1 MVRLPHLGLS
11 RWERVRKGELTVPFD
26 TLIYEKQNGLARVT
40 LNRPEVLNVYN
51 TRMRDELWE
60 VFCAIRDDP
69 TVRAMLLNGAGRTF
83 CAGAD
88 LTEFGTAPSVAV
100 ARTVRW
106 ARDIWGLLHDL
117 EIPTIAALHGY
128 VIGSGLE
135 MALLCDIRVAAEGT
149 QFRFPELSLGFI
161 PAAAGTQTMPRVTR
175 LGFSL
180 EMLLSGAWI
189 DHESGLQCGL
199 VNRVVPPDRL
209 LSAAETLAFTMM
221 SRNPLAIRLAKAA
234 IRRGSELPLNEGLQ
248 IESRFAQR
256 LLAQVQTT
264 PRPRVNR
271 FKHRR
276 RS

>member
-1 MVRLPHLGLS
+1 M
-11 RWERVRKGELTVPFD
+11 KVPFD
-26 TLIYEKQNGLARVT
+26 TLLYEKQNGLARVT

-51 TRMRDELWE
+51 IRMRDELWE
-60 VFCAIRDDP
+60 VLCAIRDDP
-69 TVRAMLLNGAGRTF
+69 TVRAMLLNGTGRAF

-88 LTEFGTAPSVAV
+88 LTEFGTAPSVSV
-100 ARTVRW
+100 AREVRFT
-106 ARDIWGLLHDL
+106 RDVWGLLHAL

-135 MALLCDIRVAAEGT
+135 MALLCDVRVAAEGT

-161 PAAAGTQTMPRVTR
+161 PAATGTQTLPRLVR

-180 EMLLSGAWI
+180 EMLLSGLWV
-189 DHESGLQCGL
+189 DHETSLRHGL
-199 VNRVVPPDRL
+199 VNRVVPTDRL

-234 IRRGSELPLNEGLQ
+234 IRHGAALPLNEGLQ
-248 IESRFAQR
+248 VELRFAQR
-256 LLAQVQTT
+256 LLAQVQTA

-271 FKHRR
+271 FKQRR

>member
-1 MVRLPHLGLS
+1 
-11 RWERVRKGELTVPFD
+11 VPFE
-26 TLIYEKQNGLARVT
+26 TVIYEKQNGLGRVT
-40 LNRPEVLNVYN
+40 LNRPDLLNVYN

-60 VFCAIRDDP
+60 ILCAIRDDP
-69 TVRAMLLNGAGRTF
+69 TVRAMLLNGAGRAF

-100 ARTVRW
+100 AREVRW
-106 ARDIWGLLHDL
+106 TRDVWGLLRDL

-135 MALLCDIRVAAEGT
+135 LALLCDLRVAAEGT

-161 PAAAGTQTMPRVTR
+161 PAATGTQTLPRLVR
-175 LGFSL
+175 WGVSL
-180 EMLLSGAWI
+180 EMLLSGAWV
-189 DHESGLQCGL
+189 DHEAALQAGL
-199 VNRVVPPDRL
+199 VNRVVSADRL

-221 SRNPLAIRLAKAA
+221 SRNPLAIRLAKEAMY
-234 IRRGSELPLNEGLQ
+234 RGAELPLSEGMQ
-248 IESRFAQR
+248 VEVRFAQR
-256 LLAQVQTT
+256 LLSQVQTV

-271 FKHRR
+271 FKQRR

>member
-1 MVRLPHLGLS
+1 
-11 RWERVRKGELTVPFD
+11 VPFD

-40 LNRPEVLNVYN
+40 LNRPDVLNVYN

-60 VFCAIRDDP
+60 VFGAIRDDP
-69 TVRAMLLNGAGRTF
+69 TVRALLLNGAGRTF

-88 LTEFGTAPSVAV
+88 LTEFGTAPSVAI

-106 ARDIWGLLHDL
+106 ARDVWGLLYDL

-161 PAAAGTQTMPRVTR
+161 PAATGTQTMPRVTR
-175 LGFSL
+175 LGFTL

-189 DHESGLQCGL
+189 DHETGLQYGL
-199 VNRVVPPDRL
+199 INRVVPADRL
-209 LSAAETLAFTMM
+209 LSVAETLAFTMM

-234 IRRGSELPLNEGLQ
+234 IRRGGELPLNEGLQ

>member
-1 MVRLPHLGLS
+1 
-11 RWERVRKGELTVPFD
+11 VPFE

-40 LNRPEVLNVYN
+40 LNRPDDLNVYN

-60 VFCAIRDDP
+60 VFGAIRDDP
-69 TVRAMLLNGAGRTF
+69 TVRAMLLNGAGRAF

-88 LTEFGTAPSVAV
+88 LSEFGTAPSVAI

-106 ARDIWGLLHDL
+106 ARDVWGLLHDL

-149 QFRFPELSLGFI
+149 QFRCPELSLGFI
-161 PAAAGTQTMPRVTR
+161 PAAAGTQTLPRLIG
-175 LGFSL
+175 LGVSL
-180 EMLLSGAWI
+180 EMLLSGAWVN
-189 DHESGLQCGL
+189 HETGLHCGL

-209 LSAAETLAFTMM
+209 LSVAETLAFTMM
-221 SRNPLAIRLAKAA
+221 SRNPLAIRLAKTA

-248 IESRFAQR
+248 LESRLAQR
-256 LLAQVQTT
+256 LLAQAQTT

>member
-1 MVRLPHLGLS
+1 
-11 RWERVRKGELTVPFD
+11 VPFD

-51 TRMRDELWE
+51 LRMRDELWE
-60 VFCAIRDDP
+60 VLCAIRDDP
-69 TVRAMLLNGAGRTF
+69 TVRAMLLNGAGRAF
-83 CAGAD
+83 CGGAD
-88 LTEFGTAPSVAV
+88 LTEFGSAPSVAV
-100 ARTVRW
+100 AREVRW
-106 ARDIWGLLHDL
+106 ARDVWGLLREL

-149 QFRFPELSLGFI
+149 QCRFPELSLGFI
-161 PAAAGTQTMPRVTR
+161 PAATGTQTLPRITR

-189 DHESGLQCGL
+189 DHESGLRHGL

-209 LSAAETLAFTMM
+209 LPTAETLAFTMM

-234 IRRGSELPLNEGLQ
+234 ICQGSALPLNEGLQ

>member
-1 MVRLPHLGLS
+1 
-11 RWERVRKGELTVPFD
+11 VPFD

-51 TRMRDELWE
+51 IRMRDELWE
-60 VFCAIRDDP
+60 VLCAIRDDP
-69 TVRAMLLNGAGRTF
+69 TVRAMLLNGAGRAF

-88 LTEFGTAPSVAV
+88 LTEFGTAPSAPI
-100 ARTVRW
+100 AREVRW
-106 ARDIWGLLHDL
+106 ARDVWGLLHSL

-135 MALLCDIRVAAEGT
+135 MALLCDIRVAAEGA

-161 PAAAGTQTMPRVTR
+161 PAAAGTQTLPRLVH

-180 EMLLSGAWI
+180 EMLLSGAWV
-189 DHESGLQCGL
+189 DHATGLHYGL
-199 VNRVVPPDRL
+199 VNRVVSPDRL
-209 LSAAETLAFTMM
+209 LSATETLAFTMM
-221 SRNPLAIRLAKAA
+221 SRNPLAIRLAKEA
-234 IRRGSELPLNEGLQ
+234 IRRGTELPLGEGLQ
-248 IESRFAQR
+248 VEVHFAQR
-256 LLAQVQTT
+256 LLAQVQTA

>member
-1 MVRLPHLGLS
+1 
-11 RWERVRKGELTVPFD
+11 VPFD
-26 TLIYEKQNGLARVT
+26 TLLYEKQNGLARVT

-135 MALLCDIRVAAEGT
+135 MALLCDMRVAAEGT

-161 PAAAGTQTMPRVTR
+161 PAAAGTQTMPRLTH

-189 DHESGLQCGL
+189 DHESGLQYGL

-221 SRNPLAIRLAKAA
+221 SRNPLAVRLAKAA
-234 IRRGSELPLNEGLQ
+234 IRHGSELPLNEGLQ
-248 IESRFAQR
+248 IESHFAQR
-256 LLAQVQTT
+256 LLAQVQTA

>member
-1 MVRLPHLGLS
+1 
-11 RWERVRKGELTVPFD
+11 VPFD

-40 LNRPEVLNVYN
+40 LNRPDVLNVYN
-51 TRMRDELWE
+51 VRMRDELWE

-69 TVRAMLLNGAGRTF
+69 TVRALLLNGAGRSF

-100 ARTVRW
+100 AREVRW
-106 ARDIWGLLHDL
+106 ARDVWGLLQGL

-135 MALLCDIRVAAEGT
+135 MALLCDVRVAAEGT
-149 QFRFPELSLGFI
+149 QFRFPELSLGCI
-161 PAAAGTQTMPRVTR
+161 PAAAGTQILPRLIG
-175 LGFSL
+175 LGSAL
-180 EMLLSGAWI
+180 EMLLSGAWV
-189 DHESGLQCGL
+189 DHESGLQWGM

-221 SRNPLAIRLAKAA
+221 SRNPLAIRLAKEA
-234 IRRGSELPLNEGLQ
+234 IRHGAELPLSEGLQ
-248 IESRFAQR
+248 LEVRFAQR
-256 LLAQVQTT
+256 LLTHGQTGA
-264 PRPRVNR
+264 RPRSNR
-271 FKHRR
+271 FKPRR

>member
-1 MVRLPHLGLS
+1 M
-11 RWERVRKGELTVPFD
+11 PFD
-26 TLIYEKQNGLARVT
+26 TLIYEKQNGLARIT

-51 TRMRDELWE
+51 MRMRDELWE
-60 VFCAIRDDP
+60 VLCAVRDDP
-69 TVRAMLLNGAGRTF
+69 TVRAMLLNGTGRAF

-88 LTEFGTAPSVAV
+88 LTEFGTAPSVAI
-100 ARTVRW
+100 AREVRFG
-106 ARDIWGLLHDL
+106 RDVWGLLHAL
-117 EIPTIAALHGY
+117 EVPTIAALHGY

-135 MALLCDIRVAAEGT
+135 LALLCDMRVVAEGT

-161 PAAAGTQTMPRVTR
+161 PAATGTQTLPRLVR

-180 EMLLSGAWI
+180 EMLLSGAWV
-189 DHESGLQCGL
+189 DHETSLRHGL

-234 IRRGSELPLNEGLQ
+234 IRRGAALPLSEGLQ
-248 IESRFAQR
+248 VEAHFAQR
-256 LLAQVQTT
+256 LLAQVQSA

-271 FKHRR
+271 FKQRR

>member
-1 MVRLPHLGLS
+1 M
-11 RWERVRKGELTVPFD
+11 GEPKVPFE

-40 LNRPEVLNVYN
+40 LNRPDVLNVYN

-60 VFCAIRDDP
+60 VLCAVRDDP
-69 TVRAMLLNGAGRTF
+69 TVRAMLLSGAGRAF

-88 LTEFGTAPSVAV
+88 LTEFGTAPSVAI
-100 ARTVRW
+100 AREVRF
-106 ARDIWGLLHDL
+106 ARDVWGLLYDL

-135 MALLCDIRVAAEGT
+135 LALLCDMRVAAEGT

-161 PAAAGTQTMPRVTR
+161 PAATGTQTLPRLVR

-180 EMLLSGAWI
+180 EMLLSGAWV
-189 DHESGLQCGL
+189 DHEMSLRRGM

-221 SRNPLAIRLAKAA
+221 SRNPLAVRLAKAA
-234 IRRGSELPLNEGLQ
+234 IRRGSVSPLNEGLQ
-248 IESRFAQR
+248 IEMHFAQR
-256 LLAQVQTT
+256 LLANVQTA

-271 FKHRR
+271 FKQRR

>member
-1 MVRLPHLGLS
+1 
-11 RWERVRKGELTVPFD
+11 VPFD
-26 TLIYEKQNGLARVT
+26 TLIYEKQNGLARIT

-60 VFCAIRDDP
+60 VLCAVRDDP
-69 TVRAMLLNGAGRTF
+69 TVRALLLHGAGGSF

-88 LTEFGTAPSVAV
+88 LTEFGSAPSVAV
-100 ARTVRW
+100 AREVRW
-106 ARDIWGLLHDL
+106 ARDVWRLLHDL
-117 EIPTIAALHGY
+117 EIPTIAAVHGH

-135 MALLCDIRVAAEGT
+135 MALLCDVRVAAEGT

-161 PAAAGTQTMPRVTR
+161 PAATGTQTLPRLTR
-175 LGFSL
+175 LGFAL
-180 EMLLSGAWI
+180 EMLLTGAWV
-189 DHESGLQCGL
+189 DHEAALRGGI

-209 LSAAETLAFTMM
+209 LPVAETVAFTMM

-234 IRRGSELPLNEGLQ
+234 IRCGRDLPLNEGLQ
-248 IESRFAQR
+248 IETRFAQR
-256 LLAQVQTT
+256 LLGQVQTT

>member
-1 MVRLPHLGLS
+1 
-11 RWERVRKGELTVPFD
+11 VPFD

-51 TRMRDELWE
+51 MRMRDELWE
-60 VFCAIRDDP
+60 VLGAVRDDP
-69 TVRAMLLNGAGRTF
+69 TVRAMLLNGTGRAF

-88 LTEFGTAPSVAV
+88 LTEFGTAPSMAV
-100 ARTVRW
+100 AREVRF
-106 ARDIWGLLHDL
+106 ARDVWGLLHDL

-135 MALLCDIRVAAEGT
+135 LALLCDVRVAAEGT

-161 PAAAGTQTMPRVTR
+161 PAATGTQTLPRLVR

-180 EMLLSGAWI
+180 EMLLSGAWV
-189 DHESGLQCGL
+189 DHETSLRYGL
-199 VNRVVPPDRL
+199 VNRVVPQDRL

-234 IRRGSELPLNEGLQ
+234 MRRGATLPLNEGLQ
-248 IESRFAQR
+248 IEVRSAQR
-256 LLAQVQTT
+256 LLAQVQTA
-264 PRPRVNR
+264 PRPRINR
-271 FKHRR
+271 FKQRR

>member
-1 MVRLPHLGLS
+1 
-11 RWERVRKGELTVPFD
+11 VPFD
-26 TLIYEKQNGLARVT
+26 TLLYEKQNGLARVT

-106 ARDIWGLLHDL
+106 ARDLWGLLHDL

-135 MALLCDIRVAAEGT
+135 MALLCDMRVAAEGT

-161 PAAAGTQTMPRVTR
+161 PAAAGTQTMPRLTR

-189 DHESGLQCGL
+189 DHESGL
-199 VNRVVPPDRL
+199 

-221 SRNPLAIRLAKAA
+221 SRNPLAVRLAKAA
-234 IRRGSELPLNEGLQ
+234 IRHGSELPLNEGLQ
-248 IESRFAQR
+248 IESHFAQR
-256 LLAQVQTT
+256 LLAQVQTA